1 MPSRK
6 CLVIGI
12 GNPDRGDDAVGL
24 IAAQLIKAR
33 RPADVRV
40 ITHSGESA
48 GLLDRLRYAESVYLI
63 DACRAGMPPGAIKR
77 FDIAAS
83 GIPHCACGYSTH
95 GMGLAEAFELARTL
109 GRLPSR
115 CVLYAIEGRTY
126 DLGDPLSA
134 DVAAAAERVAELICD
149 DLCENVQCR

>member
-24 IAAQLIKAR
+24 IVAQLIKAR
-33 RPADVRV
+33 RPAD
-40 ITHSGESA
+40 
-48 GLLDRLRYAESVYLI
+48 ESVYLI

-83 GIPHCACGYSTH
+83 GIPHRACGYSTH

-134 DVAAAAERVAELICD
+134 DVAAAAENCGA
-149 DLCENVQCR
+149 DL